1 MTTGRTRR
9 RGFGTLTKAF
19 AIHFTPFYPLGQELP
34 PPLDAPDVVDLAGAE
49 VLSHGDKSHDNEVE
63 GAGKAFQFHLLEGQG
78 AEADEGPEGK
88 F

>member
-1 MTTGRTRR
+1 
-9 RGFGTLTKAF
+9 
-19 AIHFTPFYPLGQELP
+19 
-34 PPLDAPDVVDLAGAE
+34 LDAPDVVDLAGAE